1 MKSTSRLV
9 MAAVAVSC
17 VATTAAFAGMD
28 RTKFNIGTYRFGDKI
43 PGFRTEQHV
52 RELKEAGVDFIA
64 SMRPGSDAEA
74 FYGTMDLFE
83 KYGVGAI
90 TEGGS
95 EIGASCPA
103 KAYGRV
109 KKSKP
114 FNPVVY
120 ADAAKHFRPHSA
132 LWGIDI
138 GDEPHGMDMPNVG
151 KAVQLCRDLFPVP
164 LLYVNLYP
172 SYARIA
178 TNTASIINSQLGSV
192 SYKDYIENYCRYVP
206 LDYISFDI
214 YPYSKG
220 KRKPKGV
227 SIYFENLKIAADAC
241 VNHGKTLWVVG
252 QVNTWFGDPPL
263 AENKMRY
270 QAYTAM
276 SFGADVFVWACWTK
290 GWWTNNVYSTTG
302 EKTVVYDRVKR
313 VNAELHRLGDEL
325 MRYRR
330 VATHFVGYDKHSQ
343 YLVKSGCDSEPA
355 AYTGWFRDVRAE
367 DGGPLLVGEL
377 VPRTPAVRSNA
388 IFVFASDDP
397 YDESPQL
404 RTIRFV
410 PHGRTIGAFGGYGP
424 LPVSRDDD
432 GVCTISLM
440 SNAAALITVE

>member
-1 MKSTSRLV
+1 MKSTSQLV
-9 MAAVAVSC
+9 VAAVAISC

-28 RTKFNIGTYRFGDKI
+28 RTKFNIGAYRFGEGM
-43 PGFRTEQHV
+43 PSFRTEQHV
-52 RELKEAGVDFIA
+52 KELKEGGIDFIA
-64 SMRPGSDAEA
+64 SFQPRTNAAA
-74 FYGTMDLFE
+74 FYATLDLFE

-95 EIGASCPA
+95 AIGASCPL

-109 KKSKP
+109 KENKP
-114 FNPVVY
+114 LIPDVY
-120 ADAAKHFRPHSA
+120 VSAAKQFRPHPA

-138 GDEPHGMDMPNVG
+138 GDEPNGMDLSNVG
-151 KAVQLCRDLFPVP
+151 KAVELCRRLFPVSMC
-164 LLYVNLYP
+164 YVNLYP
-172 SYARIA
+172 SYARLP
-178 TNTASIINSQLGSV
+178 TNTADIVNSQLGSLT
-192 SYKDYIENYCRYVP
+192 YKDYIEDYCKYVP

-214 YPYSKG
+214 YPYVKP
-220 KRKPKGV
+220 KPKGIP
-227 SIYFENLKIAADAC
+227 IYFENLKIAADAC
-241 VNHGKTLWVVG
+241 VNHGKSLWVVG
-252 QVNTWFGDPPL
+252 QVNTYFGHPPL

-276 SFGADVFVWACWTK
+276 AFGAEVMSWATWAY
-290 GWWTNNVYSTTG
+290 GWWTNNVYSGTG

-313 VNAELHRLGDEL
+313 VNAELHRLGDEF

-330 VATHFVGYDKHSQ
+330 VATHLVGYDKHPQ
-343 YLVKSGCDSEPA
+343 YLMKSGCESEPA
-355 AYTGWFRDVRAE
+355 AFTGWFRDVRAE
-367 DGGPLLVGEL
+367 DGGPLLVAEM
-377 VPRTPAVRSNA
+377 VPRTAAVRGNA

-397 YDESPQL
+397 YDDNPQL

-410 PHGRTIGAFGGYGP
+410 PHGRSIRAFGGYGP